1 MVKQSFVSYVIRR
14 HDLFI
19 FQGGKRAQQEK
30 KTVFLLKA
38 GQGSSVSNDHDKKE
52 KHDDHDE

>member
-1 MVKQSFVSYVIRR
+1 MRNK
-14 HDLFI
+14 
-19 FQGGKRAQQEK
+19 KK